1 MSSESDDTVKL
12 SRSVSWKQG
21 MFIAL
26 GVPLLILPSL
36 GDVSSLVWGCCIFV
50 WTVSVLQG
58 FVQNLAYGEMV
69 TVFPNAT
76 GLPGCAQA
84 VFGADSKK
92 KQGLSKGKLLGAFSA
107 WCYWFAWCPV
117 VVIFTMMIGDYLV
130 QMFNLGFEGWAA
142 VGFYLVVGI
151 VLVTLMLFLGVRGL
165 EGGAKVSTILA
176 LASLIPIVVI
186 LLGALA
192 KGMFDFNVIT
202 TEWTRPEFAW
212 SAQDIV
218 LILGCFALGQ
228 WSACAWETAAVYGP
242 EYKNPGKDV
251 PKALFGCGII
261 CLIMYFF
268 VSTVVYGSLGYEAI
282 TEAGTATLKP
292 IAEYVFGDIGSFVAL
307 FFLIVAMVLII
318 QTGFLGSS
326 RSLNSMAEEGN
337 LPAWFAKKNS
347 KGMPVNA
354 MVFVGIFNI
363 VLLVILESSSFVF
376 GLSTT
381 SMTILTASAIGYC
394 LANGIALA
402 AYVKTKRDPQFASLE
417 RPFKAPKGWTGVISV
432 MVVVQFCVWLPS
444 LLYWSY
450 YLSSNGGTETG
461 LTAFIAIIL
470 AAVIL
475 AAYVPIW
482 YLVQKRNMQDSPV
495 TTMDKTVVDDANLH

>member
-1 MSSESDDTVKL
+1 MA
-12 SRSVSWKQG
+12 RSVSWKQG

-69 TVFPNAT
+69 TILPNAT

-84 VFGADSKK
+84 VFKSENKTNGVD
-92 KQGLSKGKLLGAFSA
+92 KGKLLGAFSA

-130 QMFNLGFEGWAA
+130 QMFDLAFEGWVA
-142 VGFYLVVGI
+142 VGFYMVVGI
-151 VLVTLMLFLGVRGL
+151 VIVSLMLVLGLRGL

-176 LASLIPIVVI
+176 LLSLIPIVVI

-192 KGMFDFNVIT
+192 KGMFSFDVIT
-202 TEWTRPEFAW
+202 TEWTRPGFSW
-212 SAQDIV
+212 STQDVV

-242 EYKNPGKDV
+242 EYKEPGKDV

-268 VSTVVYGSLGYEAI
+268 VSTVVYGSLGHDAI
-282 TEAGTATLKP
+282 VDAGTATLKP
-292 IAEYVFGDIGSFVAL
+292 IAGFVFGDLGSYIAL

-326 RSLNSMAEEGN
+326 RSLNSIAEEGN
-337 LPAWFAKKNS
+337 LPAWFAVKN
-347 KGMPVNA
+347 KHGMPINA
-354 MVFVGIFNI
+354 MIFVSAFNL
-363 VLLVILESSSFVF
+363 VLLVVLEASSWVF
-376 GLSTT
+376 ALSTT
-381 SMTILTASAIGYC
+381 SMTVLTASAIGYC
-394 LANGIALA
+394 IANGIALA
-402 AYVKTKRDPQFASLE
+402 AYVKTKRDPRFASIE
-417 RPFKAPKGWTGVISV
+417 RPFKAPRGWTGVISA

-444 LLYWSY
+444 LVYWSY
-450 YLSSNGGTETG
+450 YLSSDGGLETG
-461 LTAFIAIIL
+461 ITAYIAIII

-475 AAYVPIW
+475 SAYVPIW
-482 YLVQKRNMQDSPV
+482 YLVQKRNSNSEA
-495 TTMDKTVVDDANLH
+495 VDQRQISRLGNEEGH